1 MPQMRCPKN
10 MPKMPLLGVKNV
22 IFTAACSFK
31 YLIISMWKKS
41 RNPCPADACLH
52 LRDSRAFFPFMQ
64 HVPPVDATRS
74 AGRCDVPRRLVWRV
88 ASFCVRR
95 YVKKK
100 LLIAPV
106 RVPVSLCVLP
116 QCLPAGLLFQLPDGE
131 GEVGVGEWF
140 VAEREVPPLGVQ
152 RLKAA
157 FEHGFTQNHAVA
169 ELLLGDAAASG

>member
-1 MPQMRCPKN
+1 MSRMAVFGRKTGARLARSPPPAGFSPSSVCYAICCDFGRFRLGAPQMRCPQN

-22 IFTAACSFK
+22 IFTAAYSFK
-31 YLIISMWKKS
+31 CLIISMWKKS

-95 YVKKK
+95 YVKKNS
-100 LLIAPV
+100 
-106 RVPVSLCVLP
+106 SLRRCASRFLFVYCRSV
-116 QCLPAGLLFQLPDGE
+116 CLRGYCSSSLTGK
-131 GEVGVGEWF
+131 V
-140 VAEREVPPLGVQ
+140 
-152 RLKAA
+152 K
-157 FEHGFTQNHAVA
+157 
-169 ELLLGDAAASG
+169 